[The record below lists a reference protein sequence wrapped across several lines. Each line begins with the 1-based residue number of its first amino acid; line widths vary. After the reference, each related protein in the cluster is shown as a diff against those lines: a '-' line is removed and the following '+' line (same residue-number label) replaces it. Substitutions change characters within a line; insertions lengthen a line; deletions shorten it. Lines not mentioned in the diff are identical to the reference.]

1 MTLSTAS
8 PTPAAVPLIRCDVL
22 VVGSGAAGMATAL
35 RAAHD
40 GLNVI
45 VAEKSPHFGG
55 TAALSAGWAWVPG
68 NPKGAAATADTRAE
82 VEEYLRALAPETY
95 NEAGVAGF
103 LDTVP
108 EAINFFEDH
117 TDVVFSYPEKA
128 PDYQMD
134 LPGARLGGRA
144 ILPSDAD
151 VRMLGERRR
160 ELQPY
165 LSSYT
170 VFGYMPQVGP
180 DMTTIL
186 KANQSVKAFTYTA
199 SKLLRT
205 WADTALFRQ
214 PLKRT
219 NGSALMTR
227 MVASALEAGVRV
239 WTSTPVVDLITDDDG
254 AVTGAV
260 LGGRRAGRVQARLG
274 VVLAGGGFSGDAEL
288 RRQYFPHDRNGGEH
302 FTPTQGHDGSSARM
316 AMKAGGRINTEVSSV
331 GSWAPVTVFKHLRT
345 GTQRLF
351 PHLRQIGLPG
361 MITVD
366 RHGKRFGNEALSYH
380 DFGGQMLAR
389 MKGEDSVYAWIV
401 GDRKLMDKYGI
412 GYAKPWPIPRSFFYK
427 VGYLVKG
434 GTVDE
439 LARKIGVDA
448 AGLKATIERFNRD
461 AVAGE
466 DTEFGRGSTA
476 YNHFRGD
483 MEHQPNPNL
492 APLDKGPFFAAKVR
506 MGDLGTFAGIDVDNH
521 HAVIR
526 ADGARVPGLYSVGAA
541 AVSVFGG
548 GYPGYGSHIG
558 PALVFGYRMGRDIAA
573 LAAES
578 GRGDSLQRA
587 AQVGA

>member
-1 MTLSTAS
+1 MTENTAS
-8 PTPAAVPLIRCDVL
+8 IEAIHKCDLL

-40 GLNVI
+40 GFNVI

-55 TAALSAGWAWVPG
+55 TTALSAGWSWVPG
-68 NPKGAAATADTRAE
+68 NRKGAAATGDTRAE

-95 NEAGVAGF
+95 NEKGIEGF

-108 EAINFFEDH
+108 EAIDFFEEH
-117 TDVVFSYPEKA
+117 TSVTFSYPEKA
-128 PDYQMD
+128 PDYKMD
-134 LPGARLGGRA
+134 LPGAKLGGRA
-144 ILPSDAD
+144 VLPADAD
-151 VRMLGERRR
+151 IRMLGARRK

-180 DMTTIL
+180 DMATIL
-186 KANQSVKAFTYTA
+186 KANQSPRAFAYTA
-199 SKLLRT
+199 RKLLRT
-205 WADTALFRQ
+205 WADTAMYQQ
-214 PLKRT
+214 PMKRT

-227 MVASALEAGVRV
+227 MVASALDAGVRV
-239 WTSTPVVDLITDDDG
+239 WTMTPVVELTVDADG
-254 AVTGAV
+254 AVTGA
-260 LGGRRAGRVQARLG
+260 LLAGERAGRVQARLG
-274 VVLAGGGFSGDAEL
+274 VVLAGGGFTGDEDL
-288 RRQYFPHDRNGGEH
+288 RRRYFPHDRHGGEH

-316 AMKAGGRINTEVSSV
+316 AIKAGGRINNEVSSV
-331 GSWAPVTVFKHLRT
+331 ASWAPVTVFRNLRT
-345 GTQRLF
+345 GARRLF

-380 DFGGQMLAR
+380 DFGGQMLAH
-389 MKGEDSVYAWIV
+389 MKDEDSVYAWIV
-401 GDRKLMDKYGI
+401 GDEKLMRKYGI
-412 GYAKPWPIPRSFFYK
+412 GYAKPWPIPRGLFYK
-427 VGYLVKG
+427 MGYLHKG
-434 GTVDE
+434 NSIED
-439 LARKIGVDA
+439 LAEKIGVDPE
-448 AGLKATIERFNRD
+448 GLKATIERFNRD

-483 MEHQPNPNL
+483 MDHKPNPNL
-492 APLDKGPFFAAKVR
+492 APLDKAPYYAAKVR
-506 MGDLGTFAGIDVDNH
+506 MGDLGTFAGIDVDER
-521 HAVIR
+521 HAVVRPDRSRI
-526 ADGARVPGLYSVGAA
+526 PGLYSVGAA

-558 PALVFGYRMGRDIAA
+558 PALVFGYRLGRDIAS

-578 GRGDSLQRA
+578 GRAEALKRA
-587 AQVGA
+587 MEVGA

>member
-1 MTLSTAS
+1 MTSNTS
-8 PTPAAVPLIRCDVL
+8 SRNTYRCDLL
-22 VVGSGAAGMATAL
+22 VVGSGASGMAAAI

-55 TAALSAGWAWVPG
+55 TTALSAGWSWVPG
-68 NPKGAAATADTRAE
+68 NPKGAAATGDTRAE
-82 VEEYLRALAPETY
+82 TEEYLKALAPDTF

-108 EAINFFEDH
+108 EAIDFFENE
-117 TDVVFSYPEKA
+117 TEVIFSYPEKA

-134 LPGARLGGRA
+134 LPGAKLGGRA

-160 ELQPY
+160 EIQPY
-165 LSSYT
+165 MSTYT

-180 DMTTIL
+180 DLTQFL
-186 KANQSVKAFTYTA
+186 HANQSIKSLTYVA
-199 SKLLRT
+199 KKLLKT
-205 WADTALFRQ
+205 WADTLVFRQ
-214 PLKRT
+214 PMKRT
-219 NGSALMTR
+219 NGSALMVR
-227 MVASALEAGVRV
+227 MVKSALDAGVRV
-239 WTSTPVVDLITDDDG
+239 WTSTPVERLVTDDSG

-260 LGGRRAGRVQARLG
+260 LGGKQAGTVTARLG
-274 VVLAGGGFSGDAEL
+274 VVLAGGGFSGDDEL
-288 RRQYFPHDRNGGEH
+288 RKKYFPHDAQGTEH

-316 AMKAGGRINTEVSSV
+316 ALAVGGAMNQKVSSV
-331 GSWAPVTVFKHLRT
+331 ASWAPVTVFKALRD

-380 DFGGQMLAR
+380 DFGGAML
-389 MKGEDSVYAWIV
+389 KHHENESDVFAWIV
-401 GDRKLMDKYGI
+401 GDKKLMDKYGI
-412 GYAKPWPIPRSFFYK
+412 GYAKPWPVPR
-427 VGYLVKG
+427 GYFHQNGFLRKGRTVKA
-434 GTVDE
+434 
-439 LARKIGVDA
+439 LAEEIGVDA
-448 AGLKATIERFNRD
+448 LGLEKTIERFNKD
-461 AVAGE
+461 AIAGN

-483 MEHQPNPNL
+483 MEHKPNPNL
-492 APLDKGPFFAAKVR
+492 APLLKGPFYAAKVR
-506 MGDLGTFAGIDVDNH
+506 MGDIGTFAGIDVDERSR
-521 HAVIR
+521 VIR
-526 ADGARVPGLYSVGAA
+526 EDGSAIPGLYSVGAA

-558 PALVFGYRMGRDIAA
+558 PALVFGYRMGRDIAE

-578 GRGDSLQRA
+578 GQPGVLHRA
-587 AQVGA
+587 